1 MALVLRTVASRL
13 AAAQMA
19 EPDRAGEEIVGKMEA
34 SNQLELAL
42 SESGCRGASRF
53 DLPLAALIP

>member
-1 MALVLRTVASRL
+1 
-13 AAAQMA
+13 MA
-19 EPDRAGEEIVGKMEA
+19 EPDRAGEKTVGTMDA

>member
-1 MALVLRTVASRL
+1 MG
-13 AAAQMA
+13 
-19 EPDRAGEEIVGKMEA
+19 EPDRAGEKTVGTMDA

-42 SESGCRGASRF
+42 SESGGRGASRF